1 MKNFLKLLT
10 ISLALMLS
18 FTFFACTERNNSS
31 SDDIIDPVNYV
42 SQLKLDLNSAT
53 AKTEATV
60 KIYIDGDTTHFNVPE
75 SVVQGGVLKA
85 RYLAINTPESTG
97 KVEPYGKVA
106 SDFTKSKLKEAT
118 SIILESDNSTW
129 NADST
134 GTRYLVWIW
143 YKTAT
148 SSEYRNLNLEILQNG
163 LCIGN
168 STLNNIYGE
177 TCMSA
182 LNQAKAMKLNL
193 YSGKEDPTFYYG
205 EAIPMTLKE
214 LRLNM
219 TDYLQKTVAVEGVIT
234 RFYNDGVYFEEYDE
248 ESDMYFG
255 MYAYYSK
262 SASARILDLMEIG
275 NRVRLV
281 GTVTEF
287 QSSYQISGLIYDK
300 YKPDS
305 LGNCKLLSQGNE
317 ASYRVTTVE
326 DYLGKK
332 DITVYVP
339 DEENPEQTVEKQ
351 LTFDYAELALYTTVT
366 VNNLRITKTYAT
378 KSENQLSNGAVT
390 ITCDYNG
397 KTITVRTMPF
407 KDENKELIGKDYY
420 TIGKTINVRG
430 VIEYYVPEGQTNGTY
445 QIKVYKLSDVI
456 FN

>member
-1 MKNFLKLLT
+1 MKNFIKLLT
-10 ISLALMLS
+10 ITLALVLS
-18 FTFFACTERNNSS
+18 LSFFACIERNNSS
-31 SDDIIDPVNYV
+31 SDDGIADPVDYV
-42 SQLKLDLNSAT
+42 SQLKLDQNSTT

-75 SVVQGGVLKA
+75 TVVQGGVLKA

-106 SDFTKSKLKEAT
+106 SDFTKSKLKDAT
-118 SIILESDNSTW
+118 SIILESDNTTW

-134 GTRYLVWIW
+134 GSRYLVWIW
-143 YKTAT
+143 YKTAN
-148 SSEYRNLNLEILQNG
+148 SSDYRNLNLEILQNG

-177 TCMSA
+177 TCMAA

-214 LRLNM
+214 LRLNL

-262 SASARILDLMEIG
+262 TANARILDLMDIG

-287 QSSYQISGLIYDK
+287 QGSYQISGLIYDK

-305 LGNCKLLSQGNE
+305 LGNCKLLSKDNE

-366 VNNLRITKTYAT
+366 VNNLKITKTYAT
-378 KSENQLSNGAVT
+378 SSENVLSNGAVT

-397 KTITVRTMPF
+397 KTVTVRTMPF
-407 KDENKELIGKDYY
+407 KDENNQLIGKDYY

-430 VIEYYVPEGQTNGTY
+430 VIEYFDGNY

>member
-18 FTFFACTERNNSS
+18 FTFFACKERNNSS

-75 SVVQGGVLKA
+75 NVVQGGVLKA

-262 SASARILDLMEIG
+262 TANARILDLMDIG

-287 QSSYQISGLIYDK
+287 QGSYQISGLIYDK

-305 LGNCKLLSQGNE
+305 LGNCKLLSKDNE

-366 VNNLRITKTYAT
+366 VNNLKITKTYAT
-378 KSENQLSNGAVT
+378 SSENVLSNGAVT

-397 KTITVRTMPF
+397 KTVTVRTMPF
-407 KDENKELIGKDYY
+407 KDENNQLIGKDYY

-430 VIEYYVPEGQTNGTY
+430 VIEYFDGNY

>member
-1 MKNFLKLLT
+1 
-10 ISLALMLS
+10 MLS
-18 FTFFACTERNNSS
+18 FTFFACKERNNSS

-75 SVVQGGVLKA
+75 TVVQGGVLKA

-262 SASARILDLMEIG
+262 TANARILDLMDIG

-287 QSSYQISGLIYDK
+287 QGSYQISGLIYDK

-305 LGNCKLLSQGNE
+305 LGNCKLLSKDNE

-366 VNNLRITKTYAT
+366 VNNLKITKTYAT
-378 KSENQLSNGAVT
+378 SSENVLSNGAVT

-397 KTITVRTMPF
+397 KTVTVRTMPF
-407 KDENKELIGKDYY
+407 KDENNQLIGKDYY

-430 VIEYYVPEGQTNGTY
+430 VIEYFDGNY

>member
-1 MKNFLKLLT
+1 
-10 ISLALMLS
+10 MLS
-18 FTFFACTERNNSS
+18 FTFFACKEHNNSS

-75 SVVQGGVLKA
+75 TVVKGGVLKA

-106 SDFTKSKLKEAT
+106 SDFTKSRLKEAT

-177 TCMSA
+177 TCMAA

-193 YSGKEDPTFYYG
+193 YSGEEDPSFYYG

-214 LRLNM
+214 LRLNL

-262 SASARILDLMEIG
+262 TANARILDLMDIG

-287 QSSYQISGLIYDK
+287 QGSYQISGLIYDK

-305 LGNCKLLSQGNE
+305 LGNCKLLSKDNE

-366 VNNLRITKTYAT
+366 VNNLKITKTYAT
-378 KSENQLSNGAVT
+378 SSENVLSNGAVT

-397 KTITVRTMPF
+397 KTVTVRTMPF
-407 KDENKELIGKDYY
+407 KDENNQLIGKDYY

-430 VIEYYVPEGQTNGTY
+430 VIEYFDGNY

>member
-1 MKNFLKLLT
+1 
-10 ISLALMLS
+10 MLS
-18 FTFFACTERNNSS
+18 FTFFACKEHNNSS

-75 SVVQGGVLKA
+75 TVVKGGVLKA

-193 YSGKEDPTFYYG
+193 YSGKKDPTFYYG

-262 SASARILDLMEIG
+262 TANARILDLMDIG

-287 QSSYQISGLIYDK
+287 QGSYQISGLIYDK

-305 LGNCKLLSQGNE
+305 LGNCKLLSKDNE

-366 VNNLRITKTYAT
+366 VNNLKITKTYAT
-378 KSENQLSNGAVT
+378 SSENVLSNGAVT

-397 KTITVRTMPF
+397 KTVTVRTMPF
-407 KDENKELIGKDYY
+407 KDENNQLIGKDYY

-430 VIEYYVPEGQTNGTY
+430 VIEYFDGNY

>member
-18 FTFFACTERNNSS
+18 FTFFACKEHNNSS

-75 SVVQGGVLKA
+75 TVVKGGVLKA

-106 SDFTKSKLKEAT
+106 SDFTKSRLKEAT

-262 SASARILDLMEIG
+262 TANARILDLMDIG

-287 QSSYQISGLIYDK
+287 QGSYQISGLIYDK

-305 LGNCKLLSQGNE
+305 LGNCKLLSKDNE

-351 LTFDYAELALYTTVT
+351 LTFDYAELALYTTIT
-366 VNNLRITKTYAT
+366 VNNLKITKTYAT
-378 KSENQLSNGAVT
+378 SSENVLSNGAVT

-397 KTITVRTMPF
+397 KTVTVRTMPF
-407 KDENKELIGKDYY
+407 KDENNQLIGKDYY

-430 VIEYYVPEGQTNGTY
+430 VIEYFDGNY

>member
-18 FTFFACTERNNSS
+18 FTFFACKEHNNSS

-75 SVVQGGVLKA
+75 TVVKGGVLKA

-106 SDFTKSKLKEAT
+106 SDFTKSRLKEAT

-234 RFYNDGVYFEEYDE
+234 RFYNDGVYFEDYDE
-248 ESDMYFG
+248 ESNMYFG

-262 SASARILDLMEIG
+262 SANARILDLMEIG

-339 DEENPEQTVEKQ
+339 DEENPEQTIEKQ

-366 VNNLRITKTYAT
+366 VNNLKITRTYAT
-378 KSENQLSNGAVT
+378 SSENVLSNGAVT

-397 KTITVRTMPF
+397 KTVTVRTMPF
-407 KDENKELIGKDYY
+407 KDENNQLIGKDYY

-430 VIEYYVPEGQTNGTY
+430 VIEYFDGNY

>member
-1 MKNFLKLLT
+1 MKNFIKLLT
-10 ISLALMLS
+10 ITLALMLS
-18 FTFFACTERNNSS
+18 LSIFACTDRNNSS
-31 SDDIIDPVNYV
+31 SDDGIADPVDYV
-42 SQLKLDLNSAT
+42 SQLKLDLNSINT

-75 SVVQGGVLKA
+75 TVVQGGVLKA

-106 SDFTKSKLKEAT
+106 SDFTKSKLKDAT
-118 SIILESDNSTW
+118 SIILESDNTTW

-134 GTRYLVWIW
+134 SSRYLVWVW
-143 YKTAT
+143 YKTAN

-177 TCMSA
+177 TCMAA

-193 YSGKEDPTFYYG
+193 YSGEEDPTFYYG

-214 LRLNM
+214 LRLNL

-262 SASARILDLMEIG
+262 TANARILDLMDIG

-287 QSSYQISGLIYDK
+287 QGSYQISGLIYDK

-305 LGNCKLLSQGNE
+305 LGNCKLLSQDNE

-339 DEENPEQTVEKQ
+339 DEEDPEQTVEKQ

-366 VNNLRITKTYAT
+366 VNNLKITRTYAT
-378 KSENQLSNGAVT
+378 SSENVLSNGAVT

-397 KTITVRTMPF
+397 KTVTVRTMPF
-407 KDENKELIGKDYY
+407 KDENNQLIGIDYY

-430 VIEYYVPEGQTNGTY
+430 VIEYFDGNY

>member
-18 FTFFACTERNNSS
+18 FTFFACKEHNNSS

-75 SVVQGGVLKA
+75 TVVKGGVLKA

-106 SDFTKSKLKEAT
+106 SDFTKSRLKEAT

-177 TCMSA
+177 TCMAA

-193 YSGKEDPTFYYG
+193 YSGEEDPSFYYG

-262 SASARILDLMEIG
+262 TANARILDLMDIG

-287 QSSYQISGLIYDK
+287 QGSYQISGLIYDK

-305 LGNCKLLSQGNE
+305 LGNCKLLSKDNE

-366 VNNLRITKTYAT
+366 VNNLKITKTYAT
-378 KSENQLSNGAVT
+378 SSENVLSNGAVT

-397 KTITVRTMPF
+397 KTVTVRTMPF
-407 KDENKELIGKDYY
+407 KDENNQLIGKDYY

-430 VIEYYVPEGQTNGTY
+430 VIEYFDGNY

>member
-18 FTFFACTERNNSS
+18 FTFFACKEHNNSS

-75 SVVQGGVLKA
+75 TVVKGGVLKA

-106 SDFTKSKLKEAT
+106 SDFTKSRLKEAT

-234 RFYNDGVYFEEYDE
+234 RFYNDGVYFEDYDE

-262 SASARILDLMEIG
+262 SANARILDLMEIG

-339 DEENPEQTVEKQ
+339 DEENPEQTIEKQ

-366 VNNLRITKTYAT
+366 VNNLKITRTYAT
-378 KSENQLSNGAVT
+378 SSENVLSNGAVT

-397 KTITVRTMPF
+397 KTVTVRTMPF
-407 KDENKELIGKDYY
+407 KDENNQLIGKDYY

-430 VIEYYVPEGQTNGTY
+430 VIEYFDGNY

>member
-18 FTFFACTERNNSS
+18 FTFFACKEHNNSS

-75 SVVQGGVLKA
+75 TVVKGGVLKA

-106 SDFTKSKLKEAT
+106 SDFTKSRLKEAT

-193 YSGKEDPTFYYG
+193 YSGKKDPTFYYG

-262 SASARILDLMEIG
+262 TANARILDLMDIG

-287 QSSYQISGLIYDK
+287 QGSYQISGLIYDK

-305 LGNCKLLSQGNE
+305 LGNCKLLSKDNE

-366 VNNLRITKTYAT
+366 VNNLKITKTYAT
-378 KSENQLSNGAVT
+378 SSENVLSNGAVT

-397 KTITVRTMPF
+397 KTVTVRTMPF
-407 KDENKELIGKDYY
+407 KDENNQLIGKDYY

-430 VIEYYVPEGQTNGTY
+430 VIEYFDGNY

>member
-10 ISLALMLS
+10 ISLALMLL

-75 SVVQGGVLKA
+75 TVVQGGVLKA

-234 RFYNDGVYFEEYDE
+234 RFYNDGVYFEDYDE

-262 SASARILDLMEIG
+262 SANARILDLMEIG

-351 LTFDYAELALYTTVT
+351 LTLDYAELALYTTVT
-366 VNNLRITKTYAT
+366 VNNLKITKTYAT
-378 KSENQLSNGAVT
+378 KSENPLSNGAVT

-397 KTITVRTMPF
+397 KTVTVRTMPF

-430 VIEYYVPEGQTNGTY
+430 VIEYYVPEGQTTGTY

>member
-1 MKNFLKLLT
+1 
-10 ISLALMLS
+10 MLS
-18 FTFFACTERNNSS
+18 FTFFACKEHNNSS

-75 SVVQGGVLKA
+75 TVVKGGVLKA

-106 SDFTKSKLKEAT
+106 SDFTKSRLKEAT

-234 RFYNDGVYFEEYDE
+234 RFYNDGVYFEDYDE

-262 SASARILDLMEIG
+262 SANARILDLMEIG

-339 DEENPEQTVEKQ
+339 DEENPEQTIEKQ

-366 VNNLRITKTYAT
+366 VNNLKITRTYAT
-378 KSENQLSNGAVT
+378 SSENVLSNGAVT

-397 KTITVRTMPF
+397 KTVTVRTMPF
-407 KDENKELIGKDYY
+407 KDENNQLIGKDYY

-430 VIEYYVPEGQTNGTY
+430 VIEYFDGNY

>member
-18 FTFFACTERNNSS
+18 FTFFACKEHNNSS

-75 SVVQGGVLKA
+75 TVVKGGVLKA

-106 SDFTKSKLKEAT
+106 SDFTKSRLKEAT

-234 RFYNDGVYFEEYDE
+234 RFYNDGVYFEDYDE

-262 SASARILDLMEIG
+262 SANARILDLMEIG

-339 DEENPEQTVEKQ
+339 DEENPEQAVEKQ
-351 LTFDYAELALYTTVT
+351 LTLDYAELALYTTVT
-366 VNNLRITKTYAT
+366 VNNLKITKTYAT
-378 KSENQLSNGAVT
+378 KSENPLSNGAVT

-397 KTITVRTMPF
+397 KTVTVRTMPF

>member
-1 MKNFLKLLT
+1 
-10 ISLALMLS
+10 MLS
-18 FTFFACTERNNSS
+18 FTFFACKEHNNSS

-75 SVVQGGVLKA
+75 TVVKGGVLKA

-106 SDFTKSKLKEAT
+106 SDFTKSRLKEAT

-262 SASARILDLMEIG
+262 TANARILDLMDIG

-287 QSSYQISGLIYDK
+287 QGSYQISGLIYDK

-305 LGNCKLLSQGNE
+305 LGNCKLLSKDNE

-351 LTFDYAELALYTTVT
+351 LTFDYAELALYTTIT
-366 VNNLRITKTYAT
+366 VNNLKITKTYAT
-378 KSENQLSNGAVT
+378 SSENVLSNGAVT

-397 KTITVRTMPF
+397 KTVTVRTMPF
-407 KDENKELIGKDYY
+407 KDENNQLIGKDYY

-430 VIEYYVPEGQTNGTY
+430 VIEYFDGNY

>member
-18 FTFFACTERNNSS
+18 FTFFACKEHNNSS

-75 SVVQGGVLKA
+75 TVVKGGVLKA

-106 SDFTKSKLKEAT
+106 SDFTKSRLKEAT

-262 SASARILDLMEIG
+262 TANARILDLMDIG

-287 QSSYQISGLIYDK
+287 QGSYQISGLIYDK

-305 LGNCKLLSQGNE
+305 LGNCKLLSKDNE

-366 VNNLRITKTYAT
+366 VNNLKITKTYAT
-378 KSENQLSNGAVT
+378 SSENVLSNGAVT

-397 KTITVRTMPF
+397 KTVTVRTMPF
-407 KDENKELIGKDYY
+407 KDENNQLIGKDYY

-430 VIEYYVPEGQTNGTY
+430 VIEYFDGNY

>member
-1 MKNFLKLLT
+1 
-10 ISLALMLS
+10 MLS
-18 FTFFACTERNNSS
+18 FTFFACKERNNSS

-75 SVVQGGVLKA
+75 NVVQGGVLKA

-262 SASARILDLMEIG
+262 TANARILDLMDIG

-287 QSSYQISGLIYDK
+287 QGSYQISGLIYDK

-305 LGNCKLLSQGNE
+305 LGNCKLLSKDNE

-366 VNNLRITKTYAT
+366 VNNLKITKTYAT
-378 KSENQLSNGAVT
+378 SSENVLSNGAVT

-397 KTITVRTMPF
+397 KTVTVRTMPF
-407 KDENKELIGKDYY
+407 KDENNQLIGKDYY

-430 VIEYYVPEGQTNGTY
+430 VIEYFDGNY

>member
-18 FTFFACTERNNSS
+18 FTFFACKEHNNSS

-75 SVVQGGVLKA
+75 TVVKGGVLKA

-106 SDFTKSKLKEAT
+106 SDFTKSRLKEAT

-177 TCMSA
+177 TCMAA

-193 YSGKEDPTFYYG
+193 YSGEEDPSFYYG

-214 LRLNM
+214 LRLNL

-262 SASARILDLMEIG
+262 TANARILDLMDIG

-287 QSSYQISGLIYDK
+287 QGSYQISGLIYDK

-305 LGNCKLLSQGNE
+305 LGNCKLLSKDNE

-366 VNNLRITKTYAT
+366 VNNLKITKTYAT
-378 KSENQLSNGAVT
+378 SSENVLSNGAVT

-397 KTITVRTMPF
+397 KTVTVRTMPF
-407 KDENKELIGKDYY
+407 KDENNQLIGKDYY

-430 VIEYYVPEGQTNGTY
+430 VIEYFDGNY

>member
-18 FTFFACTERNNSS
+18 FTFFACKEHNNSS

-75 SVVQGGVLKA
+75 TVVKGGVLKA

-193 YSGKEDPTFYYG
+193 YSGKKDPTFYYG

-262 SASARILDLMEIG
+262 TANARILDLMDIG

-287 QSSYQISGLIYDK
+287 QGSYQISGLIYDK

-305 LGNCKLLSQGNE
+305 LGNCKLLSKDNE

-366 VNNLRITKTYAT
+366 VNNLKITKTYAT
-378 KSENQLSNGAVT
+378 SSENVLSNGAVT

-397 KTITVRTMPF
+397 KTVTVRTMPF
-407 KDENKELIGKDYY
+407 KDENNQLIGKDYY

-430 VIEYYVPEGQTNGTY
+430 VIEYFDGNY

>member
-18 FTFFACTERNNSS
+18 FTFFACAERNNSS

-75 SVVQGGVLKA
+75 TVVQGGVLKA

-134 GTRYLVWIW
+134 GSRYLVWIW

-234 RFYNDGVYFEEYDE
+234 RFYNDGVYFEDYDE

-262 SASARILDLMEIG
+262 SANARILDLMDIG

-351 LTFDYAELALYTTVT
+351 LTLDYAELALYTTVT
-366 VNNLRITKTYAT
+366 VNNLKITKTYAT
-378 KSENQLSNGAVT
+378 KSENPLSNGAVT

-397 KTITVRTMPF
+397 KTVTVRTMPF